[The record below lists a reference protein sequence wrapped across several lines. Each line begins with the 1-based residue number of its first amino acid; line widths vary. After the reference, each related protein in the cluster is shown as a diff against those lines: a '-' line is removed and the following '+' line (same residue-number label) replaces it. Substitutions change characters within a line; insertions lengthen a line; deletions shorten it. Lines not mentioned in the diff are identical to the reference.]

1 MAMSALPPT
10 PIAAAGAGAS
20 TASKDL
26 VAGAALAAVQVIY
39 DAAKH
44 SLRQSLDFI
53 PRDVKAL
60 KKTHRALKAAVITE
74 GEAKASSVLALVKS
88 IDDPSAEESESSQSP
103 TMPVQTYL
111 RVLRV
116 YGIRRIT
123 ADDLRDR
130 GDRGYAVNGFNEE

>member
-1 MAMSALPPT
+1 MRSNEHDPKP
-10 PIAAAGAGAS
+10 
-20 TASKDL
+20 
-26 VAGAALAAVQVIY
+26 
-39 DAAKH
+39 
-44 SLRQSLDFI
+44 SLGLQ
-53 PRDVKAL
+53 
-60 KKTHRALKAAVITE
+60 
-74 GEAKASSVLALVKS
+74 EAKASSVLALVKS
-88 IDDPSAEESESSQSP
+88 IDDSSAEESESSQSP